1 MEYAKKKNV
10 KMVWVLVL
18 HLPAHLLSFT
28 IRALVFI
35 VGLHDAF
42 LPDPTRWNVVVPDG
56 PMDHVRQVFTG
67 TDDNVSYGPK

>member
-1 MEYAKKKNV
+1 MEYAKKNV

-18 HLPAHLLSFT
+18 CLPAHLPSTT
-28 IRALVFI
+28 IRTLVFS

-42 LPDPTRWNVVVPDG
+42 LPDPTRWNAVVPDG
-56 PMDHVRQVFTG
+56 PMDHVRQVFTR